1 MFFKNK
7 KMNETNNEKSATED
21 TVELKQ
27 ETSIESLQIQLSEA
41 LQNNEKLKDQMLRKA
56 AEFENYKRR
65 TSTDNTIFMQFASEK
80 LLRDFLPIMDDLHRS
95 IQATKESKSFE
106 TIYSGVE
113 LIANK
118 FSKTLEK
125 NGVKP
130 FASVGNAFDVN
141 LHDVLMSIARNDVED
156 HTILEEVEKGYMMH
170 DKVLRHAKVVVA
182 VQPQSAEVNE
192 ASSSSVEEKI

>member
-1 MFFKNK
+1 
-7 KMNETNNEKSATED
+7 MNETQNELNAEAETSETEN
-21 TVELKQ
+21 

-41 LQNNEKLKDQMLRKA
+41 TQNSAKLKDQMLRKA

-65 TSTDNTIFMQFASEK
+65 ISADNAVFMQFAGEK
-80 LLRDFLPIMDDLHRS
+80 LLKDILPIMDDLLRS
-95 IQATKESKSFE
+95 LQATKETKSFE
-106 TIYSGVE
+106 TLYSGVE

-130 FASVGNAFDVN
+130 FDSVGTAFDVN
-141 LHDVLMSIARNDVED
+141 LHDVLMSIPRNDMED

-182 VQPQSAEVNE
+182 VQPVVEDVAGI
-192 ASSSSVEEKI
+192 SSSPIEEKI